1 MAVLGCLV
9 TAALVGGCATKPKAD
24 AGDKPLEEPKINAT
38 KDEPQ
43 ALGGFIERHGD
54 EIVVAGQLFRIGTPV
69 VTWMDPGGYDAYR
82 VERRFVP
89 WERSNWAA
97 TLEDITAGKSDL
109 DASNP
114 ARYNLRFNRTATA
127 RYTPEQLEQIRG
139 GGWSLDLLRE
149 HVDQFVLHYDV
160 CGTSQVCFRV
170 LHDMRGLSVHF
181 MLDIDGTIYQTLDL
195 KERAW
200 HATRSNDRSIGI
212 EIANMGAYSIN
223 QTAAPLQEWYKQDEA
238 GKTYI
243 RIPDRLKGGG
253 VRDTTSVLRPARNEL
268 IVGEINGTTYRQYD
282 FTPQQYAALIRLTA
296 ALNEVFP
303 KIKLDAPRDASGNV
317 VPGVLDDAAWES
329 FGGVLAHYHVQ
340 KEKQDP
346 GPAFQWDYVLGEA
359 RKLRAM
365 SQRQSDKPVA
375 SK

>member
-1 MAVLGCLV
+1 MS
-9 TAALVGGCATKPKAD
+9 GCASKPKAATD
-24 AGDKPLEEPKINAT
+24 DGPPRKPTETMT
-38 KDEPQ
+38 KSESRP
-43 ALGGFIERHGD
+43 LGGFIERHGD
-54 EIVVAGQLFRIGTPV
+54 EIVVAGQFFRIGTPV

-97 TLEDITAGKSDL
+97 TLEDIAAGKSDL

-114 ARYNLRFNRTATA
+114 ARYNLRFNRTATG

-212 EIANMGAYSIN
+212 EIANMGAYSIS
-223 QTAAPLQEWYKQDEA
+223 QTAAPLQEWYKQDES
-238 GKTYI
+238 GQTYI

-253 VRDTTSVLRPARNEL
+253 VRDTTSIFRPARNDL

-303 KIKLDAPRDASGNV
+303 KIRLEAPRDPAGQLI
-317 VPGVLDDAAWES
+317 PGVLDDAAWES

-346 GPAFQWDYVLGEA
+346 GPAFQWEYVLGEA

-365 SQRQSDKPVA
+365 SQRKSDSPTA